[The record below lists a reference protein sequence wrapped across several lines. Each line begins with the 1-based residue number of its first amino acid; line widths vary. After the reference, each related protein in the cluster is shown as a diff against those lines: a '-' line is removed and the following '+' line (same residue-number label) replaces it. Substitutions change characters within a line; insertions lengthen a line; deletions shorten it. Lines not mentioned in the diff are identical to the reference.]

1 MSGVDLAVEGTHT
14 NGMSG
19 ISHHFTSL
27 IEVLLFQRLLYWF
40 IYVCMCVNQSNVEG
54 LNHDNPIKKN

>member
-27 IEVLLFQRLLYWF
+27 IEVLLFQRLLY
-40 IYVCMCVNQSNVEG
+40 
-54 LNHDNPIKKN
+54 

>member
-1 MSGVDLAVEGTHT
+1 MVDLAVEGTHT

-19 ISHHFTSL
+19 ISQHFTSL